1 MLFVAMVMSFD
12 GPLTGGYEGHIQ
24 HHPAKLHSMEAEG
37 LGISNHV
44 VRTVERFELWDCA
57 IRGTS

>member
-1 MLFVAMVMSFD
+1 MVMSFD